1 MLETQIEDT
10 SIKNELFGYTKLTD
24 FIASGKRVLMEQSKF
39 MAVKVTHDYDLVE
52 HLQTGRFGLTSN
64 ATVIVGY
71 SVEYAFG
78 FDLNPG
84 SFELMATPA
93 GIEIRLGKPI
103 LVASPAVTPLRYQI
117 ADRGFLTDEKAA
129 VIAIQQRLPAIARN
143 KGLTMAQEELIRA
156 ACEKTLVEFLRDFM
170 GKQPGVRYVP
180 NIIVVYK

>member
-1 MLETQIEDT
+1 
-10 SIKNELFGYTKLTD
+10 
-24 FIASGKRVLMEQSKF
+24 
-39 MAVKVTHDYDLVE
+39 MAVKVTHEYDLVE

-64 ATVIVGY
+64 AAVIVGY

-93 GIEIRLGKPI
+93 GTEIRLGKPI

-129 VIAIQQRLPAIARN
+129 VIAIQQRLPGIAQS
-143 KGLTMAQEELIRA
+143 KGLAMAQEEIIRA
-156 ACEKTLVEFLRDFM
+156 VCEKKLVAFLRDFM
-170 GKQPGVRYVP
+170 GKQPGARHVP
-180 NIIVVYK
+180 AIVVVYK